1 MDFPAASKFDG
12 MRTTHLVFG
21 LLQNIERVGIGYWT
35 FQNSENGLYLTPS
48 VFGFGDRF
56 ELGTVQKKVPTIGN
70 SGI

>member
-1 MDFPAASKFDG
+1 
-12 MRTTHLVFG
+12 
-21 LLQNIERVGIGYWT
+21 VGIGYWT

-56 ELGTVQKKVPTIGN
+56 ELGTVQKKASTIGN

>member
-21 LLQNIERVGIGYWT
+21 LLLNNHQVGIGYWT
-35 FQNSENGLYLTPS
+35 FQNSSNLLYLIPS
-48 VFGFGDRF
+48 VFGYGDRF
-56 ELGTVQKKVPTIGN
+56 ELGTVQKKASTIGN